1 MRRLVAKGLAVEGTT
16 GHRGIVPWRAPDRAS
31 DLRGEARLFARG
43 AIAEAVGRGPG
54 PATHGRRRREHRVVV
69 EWDPAANIRQAG
81 HSRPPAPR
89 DLMSTSAA
97 ATPVAATGALER
109 HPRFEGVVLEYR
121 IWLDGLAESERKLPG
136 DRNWRSRCVVKACEL
151 LLLRVGRV
159 TGSAVHEII
168 GFGSNTQVTAE
179 VRAWQEKQATNRHS
193 MLHLSDLFQSA
204 DVEAAMREAIITM
217 ATATQTEAR
226 RIAREELE
234 AERAVMRNQLEEM
247 ARARELAESLAAASR
262 QGAVQAEGQRDA
274 ARADATQAREAA
286 AVIQSQLVESQAAKA
301 LAREDATKSR
311 DALHAAIERLEAARG
326 TYTKEIDRLQSEQRR
341 NLMEIENARSETRAV
356 REELARKAEEAQVL
370 AATLHRDQDELR
382 HAAVAR
388 AEVETELRVTRAN
401 LTALQEKVDSLQRQV
416 GDAAARADLMAR
428 SHQVQR
434 AAFAKA
440 SNAAEVAEGIEAEL
454 QLEGDAPVVVW
465 LSVDGRAITPRFE
478 SVAALEAWCEEYLDR
493 LLALDPGAE
502 KLFWE

>member
-1 MRRLVAKGLAVEGTT
+1 
-16 GHRGIVPWRAPDRAS
+16 
-31 DLRGEARLFARG
+31 
-43 AIAEAVGRGPG
+43 
-54 PATHGRRRREHRVVV
+54 
-69 EWDPAANIRQAG
+69 
-81 HSRPPAPR
+81 
-89 DLMSTSAA
+89 MSTSAA
-97 ATPVAATGALER
+97 AMPAAATGALER
-109 HPRFEGVVLEYR
+109 HPKFEAVVLEYR
-121 IWLDGLAESERKLPG
+121 TWLDGLPESERKLPG

-204 DVEAAMREAIITM
+204 DVEAAFREAIITM
-217 ATATQTEAR
+217 STATQAEAR

-234 AERAVMRNQLEEM
+234 AERAVMRDQLEEM
-247 ARARELAESLAAASR
+247 ARARDLAESLAAASR
-262 QGAVQAEGQRDA
+262 QAQLEAEAQRDA
-274 ARADATQAREAA
+274 ARADAAQAREAA
-286 AVIQSQLVESQAAKA
+286 AVIQSQLAESQAATV
-301 LAREDATKSR
+301 LAREDARKSS

-341 NLMEIENARSETRAV
+341 NLMEIENARSETRSV
-356 REELARKAEEAQVL
+356 REELGRKAEEVQVL
-370 AATLHRDQDELR
+370 GARLHRDQDELR
-382 HAAVAR
+382 NAAVAR

-401 LTALQEKVDSLQRQV
+401 LAALQEKVDSLQRQV

-440 SNAAEVAEGIEAEL
+440 ASATEVAEELEAEL
-454 QLEGDAPVVVW
+454 QLEGDAPVIVW
-465 LSVDGRAITPRFE
+465 LAVDGRAITPRFDG
-478 SVAALEAWCEEYLDR
+478 VAALEAWCEEHLNTLID
-493 LLALDPGAE
+493 LDPANG
-502 KLFWE
+502 KLFWES